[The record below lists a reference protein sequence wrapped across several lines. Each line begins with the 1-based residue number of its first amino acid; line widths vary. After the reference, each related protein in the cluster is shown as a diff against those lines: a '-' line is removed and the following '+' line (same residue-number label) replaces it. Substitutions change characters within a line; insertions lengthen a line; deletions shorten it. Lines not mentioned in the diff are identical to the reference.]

1 MGPVV
6 GPVLGAAFY
15 RAALLSML
23 TGAVTALTARQ
34 QDQSWEDCLIA
45 GAIVLI
51 STLIARAGLEGG
63 YDANRATNND
73 VNKGDVP
80 VAAPNVTV
88 TQP

>member
-15 RAALLSML
+15 RAAMLALL
-23 TGAVTALTARQ
+23 TGAVTALTSRQ
-34 QDQSWEDCLIA
+34 QGLSWEDCLIG

-51 STLIARAGLEGG
+51 TTLIARAGLEGG

-73 VNKGDVP
+73 LNKGDVP
-80 VAAPNVTV
+80 VAAPNVEIIK
-88 TQP
+88 P